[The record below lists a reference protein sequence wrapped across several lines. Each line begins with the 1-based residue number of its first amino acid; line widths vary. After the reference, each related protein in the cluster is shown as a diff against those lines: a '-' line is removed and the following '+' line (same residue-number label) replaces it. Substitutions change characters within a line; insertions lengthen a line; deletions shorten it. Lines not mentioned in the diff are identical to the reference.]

1 MIFCCTFVTKEIL
14 DIDSFTHDLREF
26 IYFFIYCIYTFCIV
40 LTAPSG
46 LSEIV
51 NFDQY
56 LEDKFGVDFL
66 RENITNGVLSVGEYL
81 HKGRIWSGDNDNSA
95 ENSMINGSIDNSA
108 ELLSVCMKELKL
120 KNKWTREVAQK

>member
-1 MIFCCTFVTKEIL
+1 ML
-14 DIDSFTHDLREF
+14 
-26 IYFFIYCIYTFCIV
+26 
-40 LTAPSG
+40 
-46 LSEIV
+46 EIV

-66 RENITNGVLSVGEYL
+66 RENITTGVLSVGDCL
-81 HKGRIWSGDNDNSA
+81 HKGRIWSGDSDNGV

-120 KNKWTREVAQK
+120 KNKWKREIAQK